1 MAQSRE
7 DTVHLNR
14 HQFDVAI
21 PGAWITTMLIVAF
34 ISLPLVIPVAVV
46 GAFVVGIL
54 FGIRDGGELHA

>member
-1 MAQSRE
+1 M
-7 DTVHLNR
+7 HLNR

-21 PGAWITTMLIVAF
+21 PGAWITAMLIVAF

-46 GAFVVGIL
+46 GVFVVGIL